1 LGVARGRSEVDT
13 TWEQL
18 EEFKRRFSEVK
29 LEDELFGGDGG
40 NVVDAFIRKQY
51 QRETAKVSY
60 IRKMIRFLEITLI
73 VSKSDCRVLVNLG
86 PGFTW

>member
-51 QRETAKVSY
+51 QRRQK
-60 IRKMIRFLEITLI
+60 
-73 VSKSDCRVLVNLG
+73 
-86 PGFTW
+86 